1 METSVK
7 KERTQR
13 KGSHSSI
20 FVTINVAKELLKPF
34 NIKTVTQYREL
45 SKNLQLP
52 QGVPSKPFNS
62 YKNRGWID
70 WSDYLGSEIISPQDK
85 KFLTYEESIPVIRR
99 FGFKSG
105 VELRKYVQK
114 NGLIKGIPSAP
125 HSEYKNNGW
134 VSMGEWLGTGTVQTQ
149 ELAKQYV
156 TYEDAEKWA
165 QSQNIKSANSWRI
178 LSKEKKIPFNVPANP
193 HSTYKDKGW
202 ISWGKFL
209 GTGKIADNLK
219 DYMSY
224 DELEKLIQT
233 KGFEKSEDYF
243 MWWEKETPNNIP
255 KTPDASLTYKNEW
268 VSWGKFLGTGLT
280 NMEKS
285 KLWVSYV
292 ECKKYAEE
300 NEIKNQRDWF
310 EHIENN
316 RPQNI
321 PSAPQ
326 NVYENNGWIN
336 WASFLGQIGD
346 GKHQWK
352 KKSLYIFIS
361 SLQTELSNLDS
372 IELITIINSN
382 NLAHRLDR
390 MGRLDNLLSTR
401 SGSQERQDV
410 VNEILNIVNSSDDDT
425 TIEETTETQITTVQ
439 DVLTQEQIDTIITT
453 QEQEEELPRVNLM
466 EEMRAYDNNMLT
478 ASLDDENVDFLLKN
492 GLKKIWVEVLSNR
505 FDVEVYRTEEGGEN
519 FNIIKEWF
527 FNEYDEA
534 MNLPLPKDY
543 HFKDSNGNLND
554 PNLMQRLISL
564 RTIRDK
570 SYGNWSDTGTGK
582 TLAGL
587 LTGRIYAANGTIGDQ
602 KTGSFTTLI
611 VCNNATVTGWE
622 KSINEYFSNNRIFNK
637 ATMGDIDVNIVSQE
651 SLGDKVGHNY
661 IIVNYEKFQQKDGE
675 LFAYKLVHELNIGYV
690 ILDEVHNIKQREVD
704 NESIRRNNVVK
715 LITALREKNPQ
726 LMLSAMSAT
735 PIINN
740 FYEPKAIIELLT
752 GEIHKEIETTE
763 NIQNGIELYKL
774 LTRHGL
780 RYKGIKFVKENTDIR
795 RINGNHLLEDI
806 NGLTA
811 GDLLKTEQILLKDKL
826 DNIKNDIKKGTLIY
840 THYITGLKNN
850 IGEYVKSLGFTVGY
864 YTGGDKEGLQLFK
877 DGKVDVLIGSTPV
890 GTGVDGIQKVC
901 DRMII
906 LNLPWT
912 NADFK
917 QLKGRVIDRTGCIFD
932 KVDVIIPQVF
942 IEDGEGKVIWDWD
955 NWRYERVKFKKTLMD
970 LVLDGEIPE
979 GKLPSKQKLL
989 QDALVQLGI
998 WKERIENGEI
1008 LTTQRE
1014 ELKVPLNPEMVEVLK
1029 RKFGDFR
1036 EMNRLWS
1043 VRNSTTNRERLLDH
1057 PEEWYQYHTL
1067 YREARQDWDEIPF
1080 EVIGEKISKRPDWI
1094 VGDFGCGENLLSKNI
1109 PNKVHAFDHISI
1121 DETVVSCDISNV
1133 PLEDNTLDVAVFSL
1147 SLMGTNYKDYLE
1159 EGYRT
1164 LRPFGMVMVCEPKG
1178 TWEENPTELLD
1189 ILKGIGFA
1197 ANIERVS
1204 DKFIYIVGSKL

>member
-1 METSVK
+1 MVK
-7 KERTQR
+7 YRNFNEAREYVRSLHLKNGKEWREYVKSKPKDIPSNPDKVYKTEW
-13 KGSHSSI
+13 
-20 FVTINVAKELLKPF
+20 INV
-34 NIKTVTQYREL
+34 
-45 SKNLQLP
+45 
-52 QGVPSKPFNS
+52 G
-62 YKNRGWID
+62 D
-70 WSDYLGSEIISPQDK
+70 
-85 KFLTYEESIPVIRR
+85 
-99 FGFKSG
+99 
-105 VELRKYVQK
+105 
-114 NGLIKGIPSAP
+114 
-125 HSEYKNNGW
+125 
-134 VSMGEWLGTGTVQTQ
+134 WLGTNVVASFNKTFVSYD
-149 ELAKQYV
+149 ECK
-156 TYEDAEKWA
+156 KWA
-165 QSQNIKSANSWRI
+165 RQNNLTTQSLWDKYKKEVGFPNNIPKYPQKVYKDKGWVNWGSFTGYISPNTVDFMSYSEAVNLVQSKGIKSREEWRMFVK
-178 LSKEKKIPFNVPANP
+178 SVDRPFNLPTNPAQ
-193 HSTYKDKGW
+193 TYKDKGW
-202 ISWGKFL
+202 GGWSSFFGKVGRTSKKYGTHYKSYNESEKFVRSLNLNSLKEWGEYVSSGEKPLDIPDYPNQQYKNNGWLSWSCFL
-209 GTGKIADNLK
+209 NIKTPAPIIENYKIAEKIVNQLNLK
-219 DYMSY
+219 RVEDWR
-224 DELEKLIQT
+224 KLIKENRLPDGIST
-233 KGFEKSEDYF
+233 NPDKFYKDKG
-243 MWWEKETPNNIP
+243 
-255 KTPDASLTYKNEW
+255 W
-268 VSWGKFLGTGLT
+268 VSWTKWLGTMGNGDHNWT
-280 NMEKS
+280 
-285 KLWVSYV
+285 KLSLLH
-292 ECKKYAEE
+292 
-300 NEIKNQRDWF
+300 F
-310 EHIENN
+310 
-316 RPQNI
+316 
-321 PSAPQ
+321 
-326 NVYENNGWIN
+326 IN
-336 WASFLGQIGD
+336 
-346 GKHQWK
+346 
-352 KKSLYIFIS
+352 SLRH
-361 SLQTELSNLDS
+361 ELVNLNS

-382 NLAHRLDR
+382 NLAQKLNR
-390 MGRLDNLLSTR
+390 MGRLSNLVATR
-401 SGSQERQDV
+401 AGSKERQEILND
-410 VNEILNIVNSSDDDT
+410 ILNIVENND
-425 TIEETTETQITTVQ
+425 EEIMNNIDEDEEINTVQ
-439 DVLTQEQIDTIITT
+439 DILTQEQIDNIVTT
-453 QEQEEELPRVNLM
+453 QEQEEELPRVNVM

-492 GLKKIWVEVLSNR
+492 GLKKIWAEVLSNR
-505 FDVEVYRTEEGGEN
+505 FDVESYRTEEGGEN

-543 HFKDSNGNLND
+543 HFKDSNGNLNN

-587 LTGRIYAANGTIGDQ
+587 LTGRIYAANGAVGDQ
-602 KTGSFTTLI
+602 KTDSFTTLI
-611 VCNNATVTGWE
+611 VCNNATVGGWE

-651 SLGDKVGHNY
+651 PLGDKAGHNY

-715 LITALREKNPQ
+715 LITALREKNPE

-850 IGEYVKSLGFTVGY
+850 IGEYVKGLGFTVGY

-942 IEDGEGKVIWDWD
+942 IEDEEGKVIWDWD

-998 WKERIENGEI
+998 WKERIENGEV

-1067 YREARQDWDEIPF
+1067 YREARQDWDEIPY

-1133 PLEDNTLDVAVFSL
+1133 PLEDNTLDVVVFSL

-1164 LRPFGMVMVCEPKG
+1164 LRPFGMIMVCEPKG

-1189 ILKGIGFA
+1189 ILKGIGFT
-1197 ANIERVS
+1197 ANIERVT
-1204 DKFIYIVGSKL
+1204 DKFIYIVGSKI